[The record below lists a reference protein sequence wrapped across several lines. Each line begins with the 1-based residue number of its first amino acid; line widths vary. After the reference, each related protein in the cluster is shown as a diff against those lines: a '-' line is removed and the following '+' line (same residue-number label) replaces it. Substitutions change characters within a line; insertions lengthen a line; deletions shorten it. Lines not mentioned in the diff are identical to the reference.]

1 MEVFVK
7 VWSDDDLVGFLK
19 FPDEETLGKNS
30 DFFDNMFDYGFRI
43 EKSTAEEYYSFQGGD
58 EIDVEDL
65 RKGNYYID
73 DNELD

>member
-1 MEVFVK
+1 
-7 VWSDDDLVGFLK
+7 
-19 FPDEETLGKNS
+19 
-30 DFFDNMFDYGFRI
+30 MFDYGFRI

>member
-7 VWSDDDLVGFLK
+7 VWSGDDLVGFLK
-19 FPDEETLGKNS
+19 FPDEEILGENS

-58 EIDVEDL
+58 EIDVESL
-65 RKGNYYID
+65 RRGDYYID

>member
-7 VWSDDDLVGFLK
+7 VWSKDNFVGFLQ
-19 FPDEETLGKNS
+19 FPDEETLS
-30 DFFDNMFDYGFRI
+30 DNTEFFDEMFDAGFRI

>member
-1 MEVFVK
+1 MRK
-7 VWSDDDLVGFLK
+7 PLAK
-19 FPDEETLGKNS
+19 IPI
-30 DFFDNMFDYGFRI
+30 FFDNMFDYGFRI